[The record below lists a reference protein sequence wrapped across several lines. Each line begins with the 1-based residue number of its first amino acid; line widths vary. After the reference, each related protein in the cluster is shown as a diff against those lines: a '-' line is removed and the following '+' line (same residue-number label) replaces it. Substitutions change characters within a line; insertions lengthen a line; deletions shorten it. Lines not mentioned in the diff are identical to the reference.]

1 VPPNEDSTNSN
12 VAPAVSVF
20 PRLIAIW
27 PDGSTARDVPGFGP
41 LVIGRSSQADVRID
55 HVSVSRRHAKI
66 HTSPVLA
73 VEDLGSSNGTRLG
86 GKKLA
91 PHVVKPWLAGVLLE
105 VGLATCFVQQPIE
118 REVPSSRG
126 SRHAR
131 ITSEEMRAIARLV
144 DVVAPT
150 RLSVILYGET
160 GVGKEVLAERI
171 HALSPRASRPLVR
184 LNCAALPDAL
194 LESELFGF
202 ERGAFTGAVQTKV
215 GLLES
220 ADGGTLLLDEV
231 GEMPLG
237 MQVKLL
243 RVLESQEVQRL
254 GATRGRSLDVRI
266 LAATHRDLAERISQ
280 GAFRADLYYRL
291 NGVTL
296 AIPPLRERVRE
307 IIPLARSF
315 VESACKDFGQPTV
328 SITRSARD
336 ALEQYAWPGN
346 VRELKNLVSRAALFA
361 GTGPL
366 DVAHFE
372 PAPWSVRGQCSNP
385 PSAPRPGPKHGNLR
399 AAMNDLERGRI
410 VSALDETGGN
420 QTRAAKLLGISR
432 RTLLDRLD
440 AYGLPRPQ
448 KPDRR

>member
-1 VPPNEDSTNSN
+1 
-12 VAPAVSVF
+12 
-20 PRLIAIW
+20 
-27 PDGSTARDVPGFGP
+27 
-41 LVIGRSSQADVRID
+41 
-55 HVSVSRRHAKI
+55 
-66 HTSPVLA
+66 
-73 VEDLGSSNGTRLG
+73 
-86 GKKLA
+86 
-91 PHVVKPWLAGVLLE
+91 
-105 VGLATCFVQQPIE
+105 
-118 REVPSSRG
+118 
-126 SRHAR
+126 
-131 ITSEEMRAIARLV
+131 MRAIARLV
-144 DVVAPT
+144 EVVAPA

-171 HALSPRASRPLVR
+171 HALSPRAARPLVR

-202 ERGAFTGAVQTKV
+202 ERGAFTGAVQTKA

-220 ADGGTLLLDEV
+220 ADGGTILLDEV

-243 RVLESQEVQRL
+243 RVLDSHEVQRL

-266 LAATHRDLAERISQ
+266 LAATHRDLAERVVE

-296 AIPPLRERVRE
+296 AIPPLRERVDE
-307 IIPLARSF
+307 IVPLARSF
-315 VESACKDFGQPTV
+315 VESACKDLGRPTV
-328 SITRSARD
+328 PITRSARE
-336 ALEQYAWPGN
+336 ALERYAWPGN
-346 VRELKNLVSRAALFA
+346 IRELKNVVSRAVLFA

-366 DVAHFE
+366 DLAHFE
-372 PAPWSVRGQCSNP
+372 PAPWSVRGQRS
-385 PSAPRPGPKHGNLR
+385 SAPSVPIPGPKHGDLR
-399 AAMNDLERGRI
+399 TAMNDLERGRI

-440 AYGLPRPQ
+440 AHGIPRPQ
-448 KPDRR
+448 KPRRR